1 MRDHKWIWDVKPDE
15 ARAALAALDAR
26 KGEAMTVR
34 EVLELRKLR
43 LALQA
48 KVDGQ

>member
-1 MRDHKWIWDVKPDE
+1 MDIGWIKNLKPDE
-15 ARAALAALDAR
+15 AQAALEAIDAR
-26 KGEAMTVR
+26 KGPYTVR

-48 KVDGQ
+48 KAEGR

>member
-1 MRDHKWIWDVKPDE
+1 MPRDNSWIDNLEPDQ
-15 ARAALAALDAR
+15 AQVAIDALDAR
-26 KGEAMTVR
+26 KGPYTVR

-48 KVDGQ
+48 KAEGR

>member
-1 MRDHKWIWDVKPDE
+1 MDLRWIINLTPDE
-15 ARAALAALDAR
+15 AQAALDALDAR
-26 KGEAMTVR
+26 KGPYTVR

-48 KVDGQ
+48 KAEGR

>member
-1 MRDHKWIWDVKPDE
+1 MDLKWIDSLEPEE
-15 ARAALAALDAR
+15 AKAALASLDAR
-26 KGEAMTVR
+26 RGPYTVR

-48 KVDGQ
+48 KAEGR